1 MISHY
6 LFHIAVEAPARQ
18 SVTVKLED
26 LALPNSVIESLAQ
39 VNSSPLR
46 APVSTGL
53 QAELNT
59 LRVRQRAIYD
69 ECCLYSSGQ
78 HFLVSDYFEQAQ
90 TMLTE
95 LRREVEASNER
106 LLLTY
111 DSEYSRWSDFI
122 GELLAPVLGHTSMYD
137 TACSA
142 YRAFF
147 PAKKEFENLIRVHV
161 LGPLLVDL
169 TPVSKPVDGDVQSH
183 MAYENQANAAAML
196 AMAKGVAEDKAA
208 RVCANL
214 LDELDV
220 RDANPRAAIGK
231 IQTGTDT
238 KRGSWQLAADQL
250 KLIAAN
256 VPGYERAAELA
267 TELQQAGLGLQSRD
281 KAHAQASFE
290 KFNRANT
297 AIRQEFQEIRDRLA
311 TSGSAGAE
319 VLTASLSMTS
329 EYKRIAVLIENAP
342 NVESLAEARAEFA
355 SEKAVMTQRI
365 KKLEQIMKRREEYI
379 QASVTGID
387 EVLKA
392 EGGALPATADF

>member
-59 LRVRQRAIYD
+59 LRVKQRGIYD
-69 ECCLYSSGQ
+69 ECCLYASGQ

-90 TMLTE
+90 AMLTE
-95 LRREVEASNER
+95 LRQDVAAANER

-111 DSEYSRWSDFI
+111 DAEFSRWSDFI

-137 TACSA
+137 TACAA

-147 PAKKEFENLIRVHV
+147 PAKKEFQDLIRVNV

-169 TPVSKPVDGDVQSH
+169 TPVSKPVEGDVAGH

-196 AMAKGVAEDKAA
+196 SLAKGVAEDKAA
-208 RVCANL
+208 RVCATM

-220 RDANPRAAIGK
+220 RDVNPRASIGR
-231 IQTGTDT
+231 IQTGTDH

-250 KLIAAN
+250 RLIAAN

-267 TELQQAGLGLQSRD
+267 GDLQKAGLGLQSRD
-281 KAHAQASFE
+281 KAEAQRCFE
-290 KFNRANT
+290 LFNQTNL
-297 AIRQEFQEIRDRLA
+297 AIREEIANIRDRLA
-311 TSGSAGAE
+311 ANGASGAD
-319 VLTASLSMTS
+319 VLTQSLSMTS
-329 EYKRIAVLIENAP
+329 EYKRIAVMIENAP
-342 NVESLAEARAEFA
+342 DIESLAEARAEFQ
-355 SEKAVMTQRI
+355 SETAVMTQRI